1 MGEMVSA
8 IGKFFL
14 LSLISWDRVV
24 ATIHP
29 SKEKAIGANAAVDDV
44 SFVAKKVS
52 NVINPEPVK
61 AKGFWRKK

>member
-1 MGEMVSA
+1 MDALLKAGKVA
-8 IGKFFL
+8 VGIIGAAL
-14 LSLISWDRVV
+14 VAEVV
-24 ATIHP
+24 
-29 SKEKAIGANAAVDDV
+29 AIGANAAVDDV